1 MALDELPDAE
11 RTCKRCE
18 HDDDGVQA
26 TCGGCSRAWSGGHI
40 EGALNDYWSEH
51 GRSVRERAEKHIAEL
66 EALVPHPGD
75 GSCDRCG
82 VVLATHVPMSLC
94 PECAEKD
101 AEKDAALVEIARLQA
116 NCLDA
121 VAREGRAVARS
132 GALARALTNMA
143 KAAIDVV
150 GIRNGRGVPQPDNGN
165 YETIRQMYSEAM
177 RALKGGA

>member
-82 VVLATHVPMSLC
+82 VVPATHVPMSLC
-94 PECAEKD
+94 PECYGTEKR
-101 AEKDAALVEIARLQA
+101 IARLEERLSHA
-116 NCLDA
+116 IEVIVAHHTRGHPTACVCGMCLCVCDL
-121 VAREGRAVARS
+121 RS
-132 GALARALTNMA
+132 
-143 KAAIDVV
+143 
-150 GIRNGRGVPQPDNGN
+150 
-165 YETIRQMYSEAM
+165 
-177 RALKGGA
+177 ALKEGE

>member
-1 MALDELPDAE
+1 MPLGELPDAE

-18 HDDDGVQA
+18 HDDDEVQA

-51 GRSVRERAEKHIAEL
+51 GRSVRERAEKLIAEL

-82 VVLATHVPMSLC
+82 VVPATHVPMSWEKPAC

-101 AEKDAALVEIARLQA
+101 AEIERL
-116 NCLDA
+116 
-121 VAREGRAVARS
+121 RAVLERIGGPHDCGCWQKCHCNSQAE
-132 GALARALTNMA
+132 LLIWQEEA
-143 KAAIDVV
+143 KSAA
-150 GIRNGRGVPQPDNGN
+150 N
-165 YETIRQMYSEAM
+165 E
-177 RALKGGA
+177 ALKGGA